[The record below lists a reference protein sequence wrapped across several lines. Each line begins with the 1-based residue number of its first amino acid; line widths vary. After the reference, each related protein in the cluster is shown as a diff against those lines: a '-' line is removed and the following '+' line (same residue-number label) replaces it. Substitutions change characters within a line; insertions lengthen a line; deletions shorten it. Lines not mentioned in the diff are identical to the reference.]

1 MKGEKMKIAQALQ
14 TQKALAAEISHL
26 RNLEQQHGWSYR
38 SFGGAREH
46 PDADWQPNFDFDANH
61 EKILEYSRLNTKLG
75 QAISRTNLE
84 IDVIGIDDGEF
95 KDWA

>member
-1 MKGEKMKIAQALQ
+1 MKIAQALQ

-38 SFGGAREH
+38 SFGGGGDH
-46 PDADWQPNFDFDANH
+46 PDADWQPNFKFDENH
-61 EKILEYSRLNTKLG
+61 QTILKYSRLHTKLG

-84 IDVIGIDDGEF
+84 VDILGISNEEYN
-95 KDWA
+95 DWV